1 MILVKKKRADEYNL
15 TYLQGDSKKKLIIFH
30 LRVLPDMTEEFE
42 HKVRRRE
49 SSFRSLRDYGM
60 GIIWIIL
67 GLAFVFRK
75 QLGVGVDSYPPDYTD
90 IILGVLFMVYG
101 SWRVYRGYK
110 KKYFR

>member
-1 MILVKKKRADEYNL
+1 MILSKKKHADVYNL
-15 TYLQGDSKKKLIIFH
+15 TYLQGYSKKKLIIFH
-30 LRVLPDMTEEFE
+30 LRVLPDMIEEFE

-75 QLGVGVDSYPPDYTD
+75 QLGVGVDRYPPDYTD
-90 IILGVLFMVYG
+90 IILGVLFMLYG